1 MDKLVALAS
10 VVLLFAVLNVARAED
25 PKSPLDFKVTS
36 IDGKPVDLA
45 DYKGKVIMM
54 VNVASQCGNTHQYKG
69 MEDLYKKYH
78 DKGFVVL
85 GFPAN
90 EFGAQEP
97 GTNAEIAEF
106 CKTNYSVDFPMFS
119 KIVVKGEKIA
129 PLYDFLT
136 SPKTDPNYAGA
147 IKWNFEKFLIGR
159 NGQVAGRFEPKAKPE
174 SPEIV
179 KIVEGELE
187 KK

>member
-10 VVLLFAVLNVARAED
+10 VVLLLAVLNVARAED
-25 PKSPLDFKVTS
+25 AKSPLDFKVTS

-45 DYKGKVIMM
+45 DYKGKVVMV
-54 VNVASQCGNTHQYKG
+54 VNVASQCGNTPQYKG
-69 MEDLYKKYH
+69 LEDMYKKYH

-97 GTNAEIAEF
+97 GTNAEIAQF
-106 CKTNYSVDFPMFS
+106 CKSTYSVDFPMFA
-119 KIVVKGEKIA
+119 KIVVKGEGIA

-136 SPKTDPNYAGA
+136 SAKTDPQHAGP

-159 NGQVAGRFEPKAKPE
+159 NGQVAARFEPKAKPE

-179 KIVEGELE
+179 KTVESELE

>member
-1 MDKLVALAS
+1 MVAA
-10 VVLLFAVLNVARAED
+10 LNVARAED
-25 PKSPLDFKVTS
+25 PKSPLDFKVTN
-36 IDGKPVDLA
+36 IDGKPVNLA
-45 DYKGKVIMM
+45 DYKGKVILV
-54 VNVASQCGNTHQYKG
+54 VNVASQCGNTPQYKG
-69 MEDLYKKYH
+69 LEDLYKKYQ

-97 GTNAEIAEF
+97 GTNAEIAQF
-106 CKTNYSVDFPMFS
+106 CKSTYSVDFPMFS
-119 KIVVKGEKIA
+119 KIVVKGDGIA

-136 SPKTDPNYAGA
+136 SPKTDPQYAGP

-159 NGQVAGRFEPKAKPE
+159 SGQVAARFEPKAKPE

-179 KIVEGELE
+179 KAIEGEIE